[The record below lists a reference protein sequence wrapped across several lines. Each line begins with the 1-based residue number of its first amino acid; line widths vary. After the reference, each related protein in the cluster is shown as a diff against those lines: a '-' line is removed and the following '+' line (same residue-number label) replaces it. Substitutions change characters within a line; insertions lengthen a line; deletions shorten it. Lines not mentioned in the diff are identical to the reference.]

1 MFQQKDKSIKN
12 FCSKEK
18 LKLGSCKRLNF
29 ECHEFITK
37 KTCDKYVGMEWFPY
51 TCEKFVDKTPEMV
64 KKVME
69 ERKQYLADLNKTLP
83 SEIE

>member
-1 MFQQKDKSIKN
+1 
-12 FCSKEK
+12 
-18 LKLGSCKRLNF
+18 
-29 ECHEFITK
+29 
-37 KTCDKYVGMEWFPY
+37 MEWFPY